1 MNARSK
7 SAALVAAALAAIL
20 LPAAGCHKKVAPPPP
35 PPPPA
40 PAPVAPTAT
49 LTASP
54 DTITAGQSS
63 TLTWSS
69 TDATSVTIDNGVGTV
84 SAASGSQSVTPSTTT
99 TYHLVARGDGGST
112 GATAT
117 VTVNQPPPP
126 PPPPPAPA
134 LTESM
139 FEQSVKPVFY
149 GFDSYKLSSDAQ
161 QILTDSA
168 AFLQAHPDVKVLVAG
183 YCDERGS
190 AEYNLALGQ
199 NRANAAKDALVKA
212 GIDPS
217 RLRTISY
224 GKEKPFCTD
233 HNEACWQQNRR
244 AQFSIDQ

>member
-7 SAALVAAALAAIL
+7 SAALIAAALAAIL

-35 PPPPA
+35 PPPPPAAA
-40 PAPVAPTAT
+40 PTPAPTAS

-54 DTITAGQSS
+54 STITPGQSVVLNWS
-63 TLTWSS
+63 T
-69 TDATSVTIDNGVGTV
+69 TDATSVTIDNNIGTV
-84 SAASGSQSVTPSTTT
+84 NANGTQNVTPTATT
-99 TYHLVARGDGGST
+99 TYNLVARGDGGSSE
-112 GATAT
+112 ASAT
-117 VTVNQPPPP
+117 VTVSQPPPP
-126 PPPPPAPA
+126 PPPPPPA
-134 LTESM
+134 MTESI
-139 FEQSVKPVFY
+139 FDQSVKPVFFS
-149 GFDSYKLSSDAQ
+149 FDSYKISPDAQ
-161 QILTDSA
+161 QILTDSV

-190 AEYNLALGQ
+190 EEYNLALGQ

-224 GKEKPFCTD
+224 GKEKPFCTE

-244 AQFSIDQ
+244 SQFSIDQ

>member
-20 LPAAGCHKKVAPPPP
+20 LPAVGCQKKVAPPPP

-63 TLTWSS
+63 VLTWSS
-69 TDATSVTIDNGVGTV
+69 SDASSISIDNGVGTV
-84 SAASGSQSVTPSTTT
+84 NASGTQSVTPSTTT

-149 GFDSYKLSSDAQ
+149 SFDSYKLSSDAQ

-190 AEYNLALGQ
+190 EEYNLALGQ
-199 NRANAAKDALVKA
+199 NRANAAKDALAKA